1 MSAMTSM
8 ELILDAHVIDSKII
22 QNRWSCQTMQIRG
35 IGTIRDLSN
44 NALYTVFILW
54 VVDSNL

>member
-44 NALYTVFILW
+44 IALYMDIHFVGR
-54 VVDSNL
+54 